1 MCYEDVSEFVW
12 QTGTV
17 MEKLWSPKWVKG
29 LETTIYA
36 LSLLKDNHTQMN
48 KNAPGNQICN

>member
-17 MEKLWSPKWVKG
+17 MGKVWHPKLVEG

-36 LSLLKDNHTQMN
+36 LSLLKDNHTQMS
-48 KNAPGNQICN
+48 KNTPGNL